1 MWHCSYCPHTSSRK
15 FNMHVHEKRKHS
27 TQILADAV
35 KNEQIT
41 EVKDEDDHLL
51 DIEKPAKEVPIAY
64 VKPKSYVS
72 LQLKRK
78 EKQKLILKYCRRLI
92 KIIKE
97 LEEIKQ
103 PRRLKTDQPPPST
116 PSTLPLPPLPPPPPL
131 PPLPPPP
138 PTILKLLRRM
148 K

>member
-1 MWHCSYCPHTSSRK
+1 
-15 FNMHVHEKRKHS
+15 MHVHEKRKHS
-27 TQILADAV
+27 SQILADAV

-41 EVKDEDDHLL
+41 VKDEDDHLL

-116 PSTLPLPPLPPPPPL
+116 PSTLPLPPLPPPSSSSPPPL
-131 PPLPPPP
+131 PFL
-138 PTILKLLRRM
+138 IH
-148 K
+148 

>member
-1 MWHCSYCPHTSSRK
+1 
-15 FNMHVHEKRKHS
+15 MHVHEKRKHS

-103 PRRLKTDQPPPST
+103 PRRLKTDWLSDLQPPPH
-116 PSTLPLPPLPPPPPL
+116 PPLPSL
-131 PPLPPPP
+131 LLRP
-138 PTILKLLRRM
+138 PTSSSTSTMSRINAPE
-148 K
+148 